1 MGTRGWSTEEF
12 KSYSKSKGRG
22 VTLDGEVFG
31 VSSSQVDL
39 MQR

>member
-22 VTLDGEVFG
+22 VTLDGEVLESPLAKMF
-31 VSSSQVDL
+31 
-39 MQR
+39 